1 MKRAVVLAL
10 AVLILVFLVI
20 LLSITRSYFSQKTT
34 EEPAPSQIPSP
45 IPLSVESS
53 LPSTA
58 SLLTEMPLVDG
69 IGIMGDSNSDEYRAN
84 DSRGGDYADTTMNWM
99 EQLAENRFL
108 NFGQWGDWGEPR
120 RTGYEYNWART
131 GATAHSLIT
140 SGQHTGLAKQVAEG
154 KVSLVFLWIGDNDF
168 HLTNG
173 TYEDIYNG
181 ELSDD
186 ELQAKVDQAII
197 DITTA
202 VDTVLEAGP
211 VKMVVVTISD
221 KGLAPQAA
229 FLFPNPAKRERVS
242 KAIQAVNEGIKDLAG
257 TRDVTVV
264 DINSFAELVLKR
276 INRLGLLEVGDQTI
290 NVLLQGDEPHHLQ
303 LSDKSGHAGTVMSG
317 LFANALF
324 VEPFND
330 AYGAG
335 IEPLSDEE
343 ILSNA
348 GID

>member
-1 MKRAVVLAL
+1 MKRAVVPVLAIS
-10 AVLILVFLVI
+10 ILVFLVS
-20 LLSITRSYFSQKTT
+20 LLGITRGDFSQKTT
-34 EEPAPSQIPSP
+34 GEPAPSQMPSP
-45 IPLSVESS
+45 IPSPT
-53 LPSTA
+53 PSAA
-58 SLLTEMPLVDG
+58 SLLTEIPPLSDG
-69 IGIMGDSNSDEYRAN
+69 VGIMGDSNSDEYRAN
-84 DSRGGDYADTTMNWM
+84 DSRGGDYADTTLNWM
-99 EQLAENRFL
+99 EQLAKNRSL

-140 SGQHTGLAKQVAEG
+140 SGQHTGLAKQVADG
-154 KVSLVFLWIGDNDF
+154 KVSHVFLWIGDNDF

-173 TYEDIYNG
+173 TYKEIYNG
-181 ELSDD
+181 DLSDN
-186 ELQAKVDQAII
+186 ELQAKIDQAIA
-197 DITTA
+197 DIKTA

-211 VKMVVVTISD
+211 VSMVVVTISD

-229 FLFPNPAKRERVS
+229 FLFPNPAKRARVS
-242 KAIQAVNEGIKDLAG
+242 KAIQAVNDGIKDLAD
-257 TRDVTVV
+257 TRNVTVV
-264 DINSFAELVLKR
+264 DINSFAEVVLKR

-330 AYGAG
+330 AYRAG

-348 GID
+348 GIG